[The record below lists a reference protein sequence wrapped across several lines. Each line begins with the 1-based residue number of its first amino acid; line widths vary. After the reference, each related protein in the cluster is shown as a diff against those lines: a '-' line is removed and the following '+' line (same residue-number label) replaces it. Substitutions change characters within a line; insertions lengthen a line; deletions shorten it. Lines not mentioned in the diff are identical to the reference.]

1 MIGPAGTPRAGV
13 QVETSEPMAVLRAVA
28 HDRAAEWFPE
38 LAGSPVVVDAR
49 TLSSRP
55 RSTLVLLRL
64 TAGGVTREAVAK
76 LRRDT
81 DRAPAPSRPGLAP
94 MPLGAGDQCAL
105 EVAALRGVERMLG
118 PEHPRL
124 RPVRA
129 LDHVPSHAALVMER
143 VDGATGRATLTG
155 ASRLAAPLA
164 RGERRRRAQQLF
176 GGAGE
181 WLRRFHATT
190 AEYELA
196 DRRLTE
202 PALEAMLGEL
212 AAYLSLRVGGPAA
225 ALARRAGAVLPPVLG
240 AGTPVAVGHGDFAV
254 RNTLL
259 DGDGRVAVVDPMPRW
274 RTPVWEDL
282 ARFTVSARLQGLQ
295 VHAQGLA
302 YDSRFLDQLEH
313 ELLTAYLDGDPEDS
327 HVRTTLAAAALLVL
341 FDKWSALV
349 SARPQHRQH
358 PRRPRRLPDAA
369 VDRYVMREA
378 RRLLALVE
386 AGG

>member
-1 MIGPAGTPRAGV
+1 MTGPAGTPRAGV
-13 QVETSEPMAVLRAVA
+13 QVETSEPMAALRALA
-28 HDRAAEWFPE
+28 HDRATEWFPE
-38 LAGSPVVVDAR
+38 LAGRSVVVDVR

-55 RSTLVLLRL
+55 RSTLLLLRL
-64 TAGGVTREAVAK
+64 TADGDTREAVAK
-76 LRRDT
+76 LRRDG
-81 DRAPAPSRPGLAP
+81 DRLPEQRRPGLAP
-94 MPLGAGDQCAL
+94 TPLGAGEQCAL
-105 EVAALRGVERMLG
+105 ELAALRGVQRMLG
-118 PEHPRL
+118 PDHPRL

-129 LDHVPSHAALVMER
+129 LDHLPSHAALVMER

-155 ASRLAAPLA
+155 ASRLAAPLT

-176 GGAGE
+176 RGAGE
-181 WLRRFHATT
+181 WLRCFHATT

-196 DRRLTE
+196 DRQLTE

-212 AAYLSLRVGGPAA
+212 AAYLSLRVGAPAA
-225 ALARRAGAVLPPVLG
+225 ALARQAGAVVPPVLG
-240 AGTPVAVGHGDFAV
+240 AGTPAAVGHGDFAV

-259 DGDGRVAVVDPMPRW
+259 GGDGRVAVVDPMPRW

-302 YDSRFLDQLEH
+302 YDRGFLDQLER
-313 ELLTAYLDGDPEDS
+313 ELLTAYLDGNREDS

-349 SARPQHRQH
+349 AARPQRPQH

-378 RRLLALVE
+378 RRLLARVE